1 MGPLPKGK
9 GGCRYVL
16 TYVCLA
22 TKWPEAVPLRSIT
35 AKAVVQG
42 LWSIFSRTSV
52 PERVLSDQG
61 SQFCGRV
68 MKQLCEW
75 LGIERVK
82 TSLYHPETNGAVE
95 RMHSTMK
102 GILGKCISDGSD
114 WVDQLNF
121 VMYVLR
127 QMPHADSGYSPFD
140 LVYGFRV
147 RTPLDALYH
156 GLYEVDSGKL
166 DVCEWVM
173 RMSERLESIRDSAAL
188 RVARSKESRMQYAN
202 RGMKLREFK
211 KGDLVLY
218 RVPGMTCKLADS
230 WEGPYKVLERKGAVN
245 YKIGK
250 IDKEKHSKVVHVN
263 CLKVYRERVSIERL
277 DVVVEE
283 QYDVGSVLSGVCEG
297 YSEKEIKD
305 LLGEFNDVFSDAP
318 GSTDRVTM
326 TIDTK
331 DCEPIRQTPY
341 SVPLGMRESSERVSV
356 VGEAGDNRA
365 LQE

>member
-1 MGPLPKGK
+1 M
-9 GGCRYVL
+9 
-16 TYVCLA
+16 CLA
-22 TKWPEAVPLRSIT
+22 TKWPEAAPLRSIT

-42 LWSIFSRTSV
+42 LWSIFLRTSV

-75 LGIERVK
+75 LGIERVR
-82 TSLYHPETNGAVE
+82 TSPYHPETNWAVE

-114 WVDQLNF
+114 WMDQLNF

-202 RGMKLREFK
+202 RGTKLREFK
-211 KGDLVLY
+211 KVDLVLY

-263 CLKVYRERVSIERL
+263 CLNVYRERVSI
-277 DVVVEE
+277 
-283 QYDVGSVLSGVCEG
+283 
-297 YSEKEIKD
+297 
-305 LLGEFNDVFSDAP
+305 
-318 GSTDRVTM
+318 
-326 TIDTK
+326 
-331 DCEPIRQTPY
+331 
-341 SVPLGMRESSERVSV
+341 
-356 VGEAGDNRA
+356 
-365 LQE
+365 